1 MRVPIYASDLQ
12 HGGAFKKLARY
23 FKTKWP
29 GQSPIQ
35 LMPAYEVLS
44 RGLGYLDYLEVR
56 TASSACHAEMPIP
69 SQADV
74 SAGIAAEVSSFLK
87 QSNDTS
93 VSPMALERY
102 VDALPVRALT
112 ALKERGS
119 KALPVLATQHLKLD
133 LSRDLTCPVND
144 EHPAS
149 EAPIYSCPAPVLD
162 HEPTQRKKPRIVL
175 TNPPG
180 PIAQSALDAIKN
192 VVENSD
198 DLRHKCIL
206 ALFET
211 GLRGHVIAG
220 AKVLGGHDFGTRPA
234 LSFEA
239 NKTKLTLP
247 VQAEG
252 IVQKY
257 IASQN
262 LAAGDYL
269 FPLKND
275 RDQSIPTSELLKICR
290 SWEAAAGL
298 PSGHITPTS
307 LRWTFVLRNAHG
319 ATDRF
324 REAIYPDN
332 TAHDCMAMSKHYV
345 VDLDAKEVDFALK
358 SNGVASEP
366 LATPTPAA
374 KKLKDES

>member
-1 MRVPIYASDLQ
+1 MRVPIHASDLQ

-44 RGLGYLDYLEVR
+44 RGLGYPDYLEVR
-56 TASSACHAEMPIP
+56 TASLACPAEMPIP
-69 SQADV
+69 SHADV
-74 SAGIAAEVSSFLK
+74 SAGIAAEISSFLK
-87 QSNDTS
+87 QTNDKS

-112 ALKERGS
+112 AFKERRS
-119 KALPVLATQHLKLD
+119 KALPVLTSQHLKLD
-133 LSRDLTCPVND
+133 LSRDHTCPVNNTY
-144 EHPAS
+144 PATETPS
-149 EAPIYSCPAPVLD
+149 YSCPAPALD
-162 HEPTQRKKPRIVL
+162 VQIQRKKPRIVL
-175 TNPPG
+175 TKPPKL
-180 PIAQSALDAIKN
+180 IAQSALNAIKN

-211 GLRGHVIAG
+211 GLRGNVIAG
-220 AKVLGGHDFGTRPA
+220 AKVLGQLDSGTGPA
-234 LSFEA
+234 LSFEV
-239 NKTKLTLP
+239 KKSKLLLP
-247 VQAEG
+247 VQGEG

-257 IASQN
+257 IASEN

-269 FPLKND
+269 LPSKND

-298 PSGHITPTS
+298 PSGDITPTS
-307 LRWTFVLRNAHG
+307 LRWAFIYRNAYGAIDHLGKRFTSNKIGHDTFVM
-319 ATDRF
+319 
-324 REAIYPDN
+324 P
-332 TAHDCMAMSKHYV
+332 KHYAAEF
-345 VDLDAKEVDFALK
+345 DAKEVNFVRQ
-358 SNGVASEP
+358 NNEVTSEP
-366 LATPTPAA
+366 LIAPTPAA
-374 KKLKDES
+374 KRLKDEF